1 MSEVNKR
8 IGDWLGSVEDGLG
21 RLFGQAK
28 PSADVPPRHEREPV
42 EWRVA
47 ALREIADEVQSTGR
61 GGYYF
66 PHERV
71 TVTLHDAALKP
82 AFANPHFEA
91 DVRAELKER
100 GCERADIPVAVES
113 SEEEGPAYRIE
124 YADAPRASIAEVA
137 ANRPAATLTVL
148 QGNAVARE
156 VVIAKD
162 RVFIGRLA
170 EVRFKDGR
178 ISRRND
184 LAFDDSE
191 TTVARK
197 HAFIQ
202 YDSAAGRFRV
212 FNDPECDLG
221 TLVFRDGA
229 TIPSDAAR
237 GVQLRDGDEI
247 HVGNARVRFELTK
260 KSPES

>member
-1 MSEVNKR
+1 MSDVNKK

-21 RLFGQAK
+21 KLFGHAK
-28 PSADVPPRHEREPV
+28 LSTDESPDREREPV
-42 EWRVA
+42 EWRMQ
-47 ALREIADEVQSTGR
+47 ALREIAGEVQPTGR

-66 PHERV
+66 PHDRV
-71 TVTLHDAALKP
+71 TVTVHAAALKS

-100 GCERADIPVAVES
+100 GCERTGVPVAVEFA
-113 SEEEGPAYRIE
+113 EEDGPAYEIE
-124 YADAPRASIAEVA
+124 YADAPRASIAGA
-137 ANRPAATLTVL
+137 AATRPAATLTVV
-148 QGNAVARE
+148 QGNAVTGE
-156 VVIAKD
+156 VAIAKD

-184 LAFDDSE
+184 VAFDDSE

-197 HAFIQ
+197 HAFVL
-202 YDSAAGRFRV
+202 YDAVAGRFRV

-229 TIPSDAAR
+229 TIPSDSAR

-247 HVGNARVRFELTK
+247 HVGNARVRFELGK
-260 KSPES
+260 